1 MFFLIALAYLIW
13 ALPAAGDVHRSK
25 AMRLIDMKYILS
37 LGDDGSACRL
47 KAIYSSGSGFCAC
60 LCLREIVMEVSVSA
74 MQFAYSRLQCKLIIW
89 PQVTRGLDP
98 SVRWHDL
105 VLMLRMHCDA
115 LGWYTQACATRM
127 SSKLNKT
134 SVQRSSMQAVRKV
147 GSPTWCLLGLGCQ
160 NTRKLHSITDLA
172 GVV

>member
-13 ALPAAGDVHRSK
+13 ALPAAGDVHRSE

-74 MQFAYSRLQCKLIIW
+74 MQLAYSRLQCKLIIW
-89 PQVTRGLDP
+89 PQKTRGLDP
-98 SVRWHDL
+98 SVRWHNL
-105 VLMLRMHCDA
+105 MLMLRMLCDA
-115 LGWYTQACATRM
+115 LGWYTQACVSRM
-127 SSKLNKT
+127 SSKVNRT
-134 SVQRSSMQAVRKV
+134 IVQRSRMHTVRKF
-147 GSPTWCLLGLGCQ
+147 GSPTWCLFGLGC
-160 NTRKLHSITDLA
+160 
-172 GVV
+172 

>member
-1 MFFLIALAYLIW
+1 MSENIAGGRDVDLTTLSSCSISKTSVISSALAFLADSVSTSLLEFEPPFCMTGHFLSCPRVI
-13 ALPAAGDVHRSK
+13 PAAGDVHRSK

-60 LCLREIVMEVSVSA
+60 LCLREIVMEVSASA

-115 LGWYTQACATRM
+115 LG
-127 SSKLNKT
+127 
-134 SVQRSSMQAVRKV
+134 
-147 GSPTWCLLGLGCQ
+147 
-160 NTRKLHSITDLA
+160 
-172 GVV
+172 